1 MAVLVR
7 FAPTSLLALSL
18 LAACSSSCAVRDGGD
33 PHSDLGVPAVGGKD
47 LRIRDVGD
55 PTKPEHPSYISG
67 SPAVSGVVVT
77 AVDTYDETAD
87 GKGTGT
93 LYVQDIGPGQPYG
106 GISLFAT
113 TFNPGNL
120 RVSVGDVLD
129 LKGTYQEA
137 TDRGPTAMFP
147 KGSLQAQIAFGI
159 ASFRY
164 ETAPPQPLDIT
175 LADLND
181 FTKGR
186 QWIGLLVRVKDVPF
200 PRDVYTAASG
210 RSSVDMGTLP
220 QAATGC
226 DAPFP
231 KAPQLVNDLMDLT
244 PLNLHAGSS
253 LKSVVGVVGF
263 FCAIHL
269 APRSLADIQP

>member
-18 LAACSSSCAVRDGGD
+18 LAACSSCSTRDGGD
-33 PHSDLGVPAVGGKD
+33 PHSDLGVPAPGGKD
-47 LRIRDVGD
+47 LRVRDVGD
-55 PTKPEHPSYISG
+55 PSKAEHASYISG
-67 SPAVSGVVVT
+67 TPAVSGVIVS
-77 AVDTYDETAD
+77 AVDTYDETKD

-93 LYVQDIGPGQPYG
+93 LYVQDIGVGQPYG

-147 KGSLQAQIAFGI
+147 KGAVQAQIAFAIGT
-159 ASFRY
+159 FRY
-164 ETAPPQPLDIT
+164 ETAPPQPVDIT

-181 FTKGR
+181 FEKGR
-186 QWIGLLVRVKDVPF
+186 QWIGLLVRVKNVPI

-210 RSSVDMGTLP
+210 RSSVDLGTLP
-220 QAATGC
+220 QAGPGC
-226 DAPFP
+226 DSPFP

-244 PLNLHAGSS
+244 PLNLQAGSS
-253 LKSVVGVVGF
+253 LKTVVGVVGF